1 MNYLGGAQPTFTFN
15 FSRASAMIQAQY
27 YLFVRLGFSGYKAI
41 VGNMMANARYLN
53 EQLEA
58 TGRFEILNPRLAEP
72 VVTFRLKEGAAFDE
86 YHLADRLRMNGWIV
100 PAYTLPP
107 DAEHVRI
114 LRVVVRNDF
123 SRDKAD
129 MLLRQHRRG
138 VHVPRPGRPAGHAQ
152 AHRGPREAAPPLLG
166 RSDPTLPRPTRGLRD
181 DRRIWQVTAGQPSRL
196 RRAWESCSLRPREA
210 ARSRHR
216 PVLTPTG

>member
-1 MNYLGGAQPTFTFN
+1 MCPEAL
-15 FSRASAMIQAQY
+15 I
-27 YLFVRLGFSGYKAI
+27 
-41 VGNMMANARYLN
+41 
-53 EQLEA
+53 EA

-129 MLLRQHRRG
+129 MLLVNIAEACQYLDQAGLPPTPKPTARHERQRR
-138 VHVPRPGRPAGHAQ
+138 R
-152 AHRGPREAAPPLLG
+152 
-166 RSDPTLPRPTRGLRD
+166 
-181 DRRIWQVTAGQPSRL
+181 
-196 RRAWESCSLRPREA
+196 C
-210 ARSRHR
+210 
-216 PVLTPTG
+216 